1 MKLAL
6 LPGDGIGPEVVQGA
20 LQVLQRVAQHRDFEV
35 HGDPWP
41 IGWAGIVDS
50 GDPLPDETLNAC
62 LEADAILL
70 GALGDPRAD
79 DRPPADRPV
88 SGLIR
93 LRKALGGYANLRPVR
108 VSVGLLPYSPLRE
121 DVARGVDFVIVRELT
136 GGAYYG
142 EPRGF
147 DPEAGEAFNTMRYS
161 TVEVRRI
168 ARAAFD
174 LARARGR
181 HVTSIDKANVLEAS
195 RLWRDTVGQVG
206 LETPDVTLTHMLVD
220 RAAMELVTRPASFDV
235 IVTQNLFGD
244 ILSDLGAAIPG
255 SLGLLG
261 SASLGGTTDLY
272 EPVHGSAPD
281 ITASGVANPAGAI
294 ASVALMLRHT
304 FGMSSEADAI
314 DAALDDVFAQGLRTA
329 DLNGDD
335 CRPAVGS
342 DTFARAVAD
351 ATEERLGA

>member
-20 LQVLQRVAQHRDFEV
+20 LQVLQRIALHRGFEV
-35 HGDPWP
+35 DGDPWP

-50 GDPLPDETLNAC
+50 GDPLPSETLRAC

-79 DRPPADRPV
+79 DRQPSERPV

-93 LRKALGGYANLRPVR
+93 LRKELGAYANLRPVR
-108 VSVGLLPYSPLRE
+108 VSEGLLPYSPLRE
-121 DVARGVDFVIVRELT
+121 AVARDVDLLIVRELT

-147 DPEAGEAFNTMRYS
+147 DAEAGEAFNTLRYS
-161 TVEVRRI
+161 AGEVRRI
-168 ARAAFD
+168 ARTAFE
-174 LARARGR
+174 LARGRGR

-195 RLWRDTVGQVG
+195 RLWRDTVDEVAS
-206 LETPDVTLTHMLVD
+206 EFPDVTLVHMLVD

-235 IVTQNLFGD
+235 IVTHNLFGD

-304 FGMSSEADAI
+304 FSMPTEADAI
-314 DAALDDVFAQGLRTA
+314 EGALDDVFATGMRTA
-329 DLNGDD
+329 DL
-335 CRPAVGS
+335 RSTSSRAAVGS

-351 ATEERLGA
+351 ATEERLAR